1 MSNYAVNILHVLS
14 SGFGNYTEDDLVNTE
29 EYQKYGFSI
38 VDCPICGRKTLDMFW
53 VCPGCGW
60 EYDIFINYEANEKSF
75 CNGCTPDEYRRQY
88 FELYKALVE
97 KENS

>member
-1 MSNYAVNILHVLS
+1 MINRIVQAFHREL
-14 SGFGNYTEDDLVNTE
+14 DDDNVENLVNTE
-29 EYQKYGFSI
+29 EYKNHRFSI

-53 VCPGCGW
+53 ICSGCGW
-60 EYDIFINYEANEKSF
+60 EYDIFINYEVNEESH

>member
-1 MSNYAVNILHVLS
+1 MINRIVQAFHREVDDDNIE
-14 SGFGNYTEDDLVNTE
+14 NLVNTE

-53 VCPGCGW
+53 ICSGCGW
-60 EYDIFINYEANEKSF
+60 EYDIFINYEANEESL

>member
-1 MSNYAVNILHVLS
+1 MINRIVQAFHREL
-14 SGFGNYTEDDLVNTE
+14 GDDNVENLVNTE

-60 EYDIFINYEANEKSF
+60 EYDIFINYEANEESL

>member
-1 MSNYAVNILHVLS
+1 MINRIVQAFHREL
-14 SGFGNYTEDDLVNTE
+14 DDDNVENLVNTE

-53 VCPGCGW
+53 ICSGCGW
-60 EYDIFINYEANEKSF
+60 EYDIFINYEANEESL

>member
-1 MSNYAVNILHVLS
+1 MINRIVQAFHREV
-14 SGFGNYTEDDLVNTE
+14 DDDNVENLVNTE

-53 VCPGCGW
+53 ICSGCGW
-60 EYDIFINYEANEKSF
+60 EYDIFVNYDENEESL

>member
-1 MSNYAVNILHVLS
+1 MINRIVQAFHREL
-14 SGFGNYTEDDLVNTE
+14 GDDTVENLVNSE
-29 EYQKYGFSI
+29 EYKNHGFSI

-53 VCPGCGW
+53 ICSGCGW
-60 EYDIFINYEANEKSF
+60 EYDIFINYEANEESL

-97 KENS
+97 KENR